1 KRAAELAAEG
11 VRAGDMAV
19 LLPAWGALDRYQAAL
34 ERAGLRT
41 YALRAE
47 GFYERREV
55 VDMILALETVR
66 DPRDDRALLG
76 FLRSPFVG
84 VSDETLLAIAR
95 GARRP
100 YWDGLG
106 SVEVADDAERSLL
119 ARGRELVAHY
129 AALRDRVPAA
139 DLLASLLEDSGY
151 LAHLALLGEDGGQ
164 ALANV
169 RKFLRELR
177 ARSHTSV
184 GELLRTIREVRA
196 RGEPVGDERLH
207 GADDD
212 VVTLTTIHSAKGLE
226 WRVVFWCDLVRARWD
241 QRGERFLLGRDELRI
256 GDPDLHGEEQ
266 AAEWQA
272 LRERMRQEDEAEKRR
287 LWYVAATRAKDRLV
301 LASVPLGTGRRSGDS
316 AASALA
322 ELLPS
327 IGWCIEDGSHEFA
340 YSAADGATYR
350 ARVLLADPSAVVV
363 EAESEEPRPIEDPAS
378 LARPLEPVQVA
389 AGRPR
394 HSATEFLTYS
404 RCPRRHWFKY
414 IRGVRE
420 PAVDRSTP
428 EFMSAVTRGQIV
440 HDVLEHLRE
449 EEE

>member
-1 KRAAELAAEG
+1 VLGFVDATIGQLLDKPLDGAAHQDFEVPYQAVRSKRSDGPQDLAVEIVVVPPDAEGKLRRTDDVRWIEAEAVARRAAELAAAG

-19 LLPAWGALDRYQAAL
+19 LLPAWGALGRYQAAL

-66 DPRDDRALLG
+66 DPRDDHALLG

-84 VSDETLLAIAR
+84 VSDETLLCIAR

-100 YWDGLG
+100 YWDGLD
-106 SVEVADDAERSLL
+106 SVEVDDDAERSLL

-226 WRVVFWCDLVRARWD
+226 WRVVFWCD
-241 QRGERFLLGRDELRI
+241 
-256 GDPDLHGEEQ
+256 
-266 AAEWQA
+266 
-272 LRERMRQEDEAEKRR
+272 
-287 LWYVAATRAKDRLV
+287 
-301 LASVPLGTGRRSGDS
+301 
-316 AASALA
+316 
-322 ELLPS
+322 
-327 IGWCIEDGSHEFA
+327 
-340 YSAADGATYR
+340 
-350 ARVLLADPSAVVV
+350 
-363 EAESEEPRPIEDPAS
+363 
-378 LARPLEPVQVA
+378 
-389 AGRPR
+389 
-394 HSATEFLTYS
+394 
-404 RCPRRHWFKY
+404 
-414 IRGVRE
+414 
-420 PAVDRSTP
+420 
-428 EFMSAVTRGQIV
+428 
-440 HDVLEHLRE
+440 
-449 EEE
+449 